1 MPSIKT
7 NFVHLLAAALISC
20 LLEPLAM
27 AQEDLISRP
36 GKRDLRDAEKAPAPP
51 PLTVMS
57 YNIKNIFS
65 PPPNDWPTRLPKV
78 AQIIE
83 KHAPAIVGMQEA
95 LYPQIKDLLTALP
108 AYDWIGLGRL
118 GDSRDEFMAVFY
130 EKARLEP
137 LEFGHFWLSDTPR
150 LMGSATWGHD
160 NRRMVTWVLFR
171 EKAEGRIFYLL
182 NTHFDHQAVEARA
195 KSAELIRDAIAPLLE
210 GVPLILMGDFNAA
223 AEDSD
228 PYVTLTEG
236 AGLKDSWLTAE
247 TRTGE
252 GLNTFNSFRFDTH
265 DGGRRIDWILYR
277 GPIAARVAVIDNHS
291 ENELYPSDHFPVTA
305 TLEYE

>member
-1 MPSIKT
+1 MKCSNK
-7 NFVHLLAAALISC
+7 LAAILTAGMLMVC
-20 LLEPLAM
+20 LLVSPAT
-27 AQEDLISRP
+27 AQDDLITQP
-36 GKRDLRDAEKAPAPP
+36 GKRELRDLPRTETPP

-83 KHAPAIVGMQEA
+83 KHNPAIVGMQEA
-95 LYPQIKDLLTALP
+95 LYPQVKDLLTALP

-130 EKARLEP
+130 QTARLEP

-182 NTHFDHQAVEARA
+182 NTHFDHRAVEARA
-195 KSAELIRDAIAPLLE
+195 KSAGLLRDAMAALPGE
-210 GVPLILMGDFNAA
+210 VPIILMGDFNAL
-223 AEDSD
+223 AENSD
-228 PYVTLTEG
+228 PYTTLTEG
-236 AGLKDSWLTAE
+236 AGLRDSWLTAAK
-247 TRTGE
+247 RTGE
-252 GLNTFNSFRFDTH
+252 GLNTFNGFRYDAH

-277 GPIAARVAVIDNHS
+277 GPLKATEAIIDNHS
-291 ENELYPSDHFPVTA
+291 EGELYPSDHFPVVA
-305 TLEYE
+305 AFDYE